1 MNTYI
6 LLVLFN
12 NEVHHIEPFMDLT
25 YAEAKAIS
33 LANEWHK
40 QEGVESFGLSMIQTI
55 DEINGYYNSDSY
67 LNSGDSTHI
76 IIEEITLLKPL
87 FGRRTN

>member
-1 MNTYI
+1 MSAY
-6 LLVLFN
+6 LVLVLCN
-12 NEVHHIEPFMDLT
+12 NEVHYIKPFADLT
-25 YAEAKAIS
+25 DAEDQAIS